1 MTGLDDPPDRALC
14 GARYRILGRIATG
27 GMAEVL
33 DGYDTILGR
42 SVAIKV
48 MKRALPP
55 ERAAGQTDGGQSH
68 EPDEAA
74 LHAAHAADRMRV
86 EARAL
91 ALVSHPNVVSVT
103 DFGTT
108 TDARPFVVTERLQG
122 ASLDAELLARGF
134 LRVGEAT
141 EVVVA
146 VLEALSA
153 AHAAGIVH
161 RDVKPGNVFLC
172 ERPALGA
179 RRVVKLLDFGVAKI
193 VDERS
198 ALPIAPAYETRKG
211 AMVGTPKYMTP
222 EQALG
227 RPVDAR
233 TDVYAVGLLL
243 YALVTGRSAFG
254 GGDVLRIV
262 EAMRDTGATPPS
274 LGAPQPIPAA
284 LDAVV
289 LRALAWRAED
299 RFQSAAAFAEALGG
313 LLPSGPLGPAE
324 DLDEATLLMP
334 PKDRGL
340 SAGTFTLVVVASA
353 AVVCAVLL
361 WVLVRLGGAGG

>member
-1 MTGLDDPPDRALC
+1 LRLNNPHPNFFCSFLSC
-14 GARYRILGRIATG
+14 PL
-27 GMAEVL
+27 
-33 DGYDTILGR
+33 
-42 SVAIKV
+42 
-48 MKRALPP
+48 
-55 ERAAGQTDGGQSH
+55 
-68 EPDEAA
+68 
-74 LHAAHAADRMRV
+74 RV

-122 ASLDAELLARGF
+122 ASLDAELRARGF

-146 VLEALSA
+146 VLDALSA

-172 ERPALGA
+172 ERPSLGA

-198 ALPIAPAYETRKG
+198 AQPILPAYETRKG
-211 AMVGTPKYMTP
+211 ALVGTPKYITP
-222 EQALG
+222 EQAFG

-243 YALVTGRSAFG
+243 YALVTGRAAFG
-254 GGDVLRIV
+254 GERDVLQIV

-274 LGAPQPIPAA
+274 LGAPQPIPAT

-299 RFQSAAAFAEALGG
+299 RFQSAAAFAEALRG
-313 LLPSGPLGPAE
+313 LLPSGPPGPAE

-334 PKDRGL
+334 PKDMGL
-340 SAGTFTLVVVASA
+340 SAATFTLVVVASA

-361 WVLVRLGGAGG
+361 WVLVRIGGGGG